1 MTTWWRAPLIAA
13 AISTLLCGLTD
24 ACYRRQV
31 DDAGDRF
38 EELQREWQ
46 RDPQLA
52 AQLERERDIAGML
65 AVRSRAT
72 KFVQDNQPS
81 TFSTLSALLPPPALR
96 RVTVDA
102 ALKRFRITGPL
113 PLQSAAEQWVGRVKG
128 SRVMRRAKNAQQF
141 LIEGVLQ

>member
-65 AVRSRAT
+65 EVRSRAT
-72 KFVQDNQPS
+72 KFVHDNQPS

-96 RVTVDA
+96 PVTVDA

-128 SRVMRRAKNAQQF
+128 SRVMRRATNAQQF

>member
-52 AQLERERDIAGML
+52 AQIERERDIAGML
-65 AVRSRAT
+65 EVRSRAT
-72 KFVQDNQPS
+72 KFVHDNQPP
-81 TFSTLSALLPPPALR
+81 TFATLSALLPPPALR
-96 RVTVDA
+96 PVTIDA
-102 ALKRFRITGPL
+102 ALKRFRVTGPL
-113 PLQSAAEQWVGRVKG
+113 LLQSAAEQWVGRVKG
-128 SRVMRRAKNAQQF
+128 ARVMRRATNAQQF